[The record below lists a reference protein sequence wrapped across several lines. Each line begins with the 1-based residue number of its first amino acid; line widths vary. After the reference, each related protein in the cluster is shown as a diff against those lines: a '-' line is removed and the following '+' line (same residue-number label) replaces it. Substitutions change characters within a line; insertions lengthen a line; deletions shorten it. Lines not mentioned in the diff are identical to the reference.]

1 MRLGEQRVP
10 VHWSTAREYV
20 CRGLGRGRLDL
31 DHGPVRFVVS
41 TGSNAALYYREEVDL
56 SDRFDA
62 DVVGFPPLW
71 LAASS
76 EVLDNHSRFQSPKRS
91 IVLLL
96 DGSFLLLGD
105 RDREEGEEELLYVV
119 HLAPSIVGEARVLD
133 LVMVMGSVSRHAA
146 LAGTVL

>member
-1 MRLGEQRVP
+1 M
-10 VHWSTAREYV
+10 
-20 CRGLGRGRLDL
+20 
-31 DHGPVRFVVS
+31 DHGSVRFVVS
-41 TGSNAALYYREEVDL
+41 TGSNAALYYQEEVDL
-56 SDRFDA
+56 LDHFDV

-76 EVLDNHSRFQSPKRS
+76 EVLDNHSRFQFPKRS

-105 RDREEGEEELLYVV
+105 RDREEVEEELLYVV
-119 HLAPSIVGEARVLD
+119 HLAPSIWDGAARVLD
-133 LVMVMGSVSRHAA
+133 VVMVMGSVSRHAA